1 MRAKNALCE
10 TVEATLLLL
19 MLLLLL
25 LPSDKV
31 LKAKT
36 WVVKLEEEEEQV
48 KTRQR
53 RRSRCLE
60 ANSPSSNRSLTGLC
74 IHRGKMLVIDD
85 ADSRVVLQ
93 DGG

>member
-1 MRAKNALCE
+1 MKAKNALCA
-10 TVEATLLLL
+10 TAEANLLLL

-25 LPSDKV
+25 PSAKV

-60 ANSPSSNRSLTGLC
+60 ANWLNSNRSLTGLC